1 MTYKIAMTLSAIESN
16 DDIITCSDKVF
27 DLSINLIT
35 DVFLGNSLE
44 QLKRMSNSNINS
56 RSKQISFL
64 KALPIDFERKE
75 AVFSGEGNW
84 NSSEK
89 CRQLS

>member
-1 MTYKIAMTLSAIESN
+1 MKYLN
-16 DDIITCSDKVF
+16 VQ
-27 DLSINLIT
+27 NVRT

-75 AVFSGEGNW
+75 AVSVAKKIGIPQRSADNYLKILVQQGKIIKQTHGSYRKYN
-84 NSSEK
+84 
-89 CRQLS
+89 